1 MNISKISIEPITKI
15 IKVIKMLKTTGRKL
29 LLIVDKDKKFIG
41 TITDGDI
48 RDVILKKIK
57 TSETIEKFY
66 NKKPKY
72 LEKKFFS
79 YKYAKN
85 IMMKY
90 NIDALPILNYGKVV
104 KVIFWKDIIE
114 NIGSLSNLDCVI
126 FAGGEGKRLK
136 PFTIVLPKP
145 LIPFN
150 KKTFLDQIIE
160 KFSFY
165 KISNFNLILN
175 YKSNIIKSYLKDS
188 RSKLN
193 YKFITEKKPLGT
205 IGGLSLINKKKIS
218 NNFFVT
224 NCDIILKT
232 DIQKIYHSHLM
243 NNYDL
248 TMILAKQKEKLA
260 YGSCKVS
267 KNGIL
272 ESIEEKPETMYLI
285 NSGVYLFKKS
295 ILKIIPK
302 NKKLDFNQFVNTALK
317 KNYKIGT
324 YALEEKSW
332 IDIGNWLSYKN
343 SIDKFSFD

>member
-1 MNISKISIEPITKI
+1 MNISKICIEPTTEI
-15 IKVIKMLKTTGRKL
+15 IKVIKILKKTGRKL
-29 LLIVDKDKKFIG
+29 LLVVNKKKKFIG

-48 RDVILKKIK
+48 RKVILNKIRIK
-57 TSETIEKFY
+57 DTIEKFY
-66 NKKPKY
+66 NKKPKSI
-72 LEKKFFS
+72 EKKKFS
-79 YKYAKN
+79 YRSAKN
-85 IMMKY
+85 MMMKY
-90 NIDALPILNYGKVV
+90 NIDAIPILDNGKVI

-114 NIGSLSNLDCVI
+114 NIENLSNLDCVI

-150 KKTFLDQIIE
+150 EKTFLDQIID
-160 KFSFY
+160 KFNFY

-188 RSKLN
+188 KSKNN

-218 NNFFVT
+218 SNFFVT
-224 NCDIILKT
+224 NCDIILNT
-232 DIQKIYHSHLM
+232 DIQKIYYSHLT

-248 TMILAKQKEKLA
+248 TMVLIKQKEKLA
-260 YGSCKVS
+260 YGSCKIS

-272 ESIEEKPETMYLI
+272 KSIEEKPETTHLI

-295 ILKIIPK
+295 ILDIIPK
-302 NKKLDFNQFVNTALK
+302 NKKIHFNQFVHNALK
-317 KNYKIGT
+317 RNFRIGT
-324 YALEEKSW
+324 YVLEEKSW

-343 SIDKFSFD
+343 NIDKFTF

>member
-1 MNISKISIEPITKI
+1 MNISKISIEPTTKI
-15 IKVIKMLKTTGRKL
+15 IKVIKVLKVTGRKL
-29 LLIVDKDKKFIG
+29 LLVVNKNKKFIG

-48 RDVILKKIK
+48 RKVILKKIK
-57 TSETIEKFY
+57 TSESIEKFY
-66 NKKPKY
+66 NKKPKF
-72 LEKKFFS
+72 LEKKNFS
-79 YKYAKN
+79 YRQAKN

-90 NIDALPILNYGKVV
+90 NIDALPILEFGKVV
-104 KVIFWKDIIE
+104 KVIFWKDVIE
-114 NIGSLSNLDCVI
+114 NIGSLSNLDCII

-136 PFTIVLPKP
+136 PFTMVLPKP

-150 KKTFLDQIIE
+150 EKTFLDQIIE
-160 KFSFY
+160 KFNFY

-188 RSKLN
+188 KSKNN

-205 IGGLSLINKKKIS
+205 IGGLSLINEKKIS

-232 DIQKIYHSHLM
+232 DIQKIYHSHLI
-243 NNYDL
+243 NGYDL
-248 TMILAKQKEKLA
+248 TMILIKQKEKLA
-260 YGSCKVS
+260 YGSCKIS

-272 ESIEEKPETMYLI
+272 KSIEEKPETTHLI

-302 NKKLDFNQFVNTALK
+302 NKKLHFNQFVNTALK
-317 KNYKIGT
+317 KNYIVGT
-324 YALEEKSW
+324 YILEEKSW

-343 SIDKFSFD
+343 SIDKFSF